1 MRALI
6 TGATGG
12 MGQAFAM
19 LLAKQGVDLV
29 LTGRNVENLK
39 RMQNN
44 LHTDVQIIPA
54 DLSNIAECYDLYE
67 KLKQNNIDIVI
78 NNAGVGVVGMFWETD
93 CKKELDMLALNVQA
107 VHILTKLFLKDFRK
121 RNHGYILNVAS
132 SAGFAAGP
140 CMASYYAGKSYVLR
154 LTQAIAEEL
163 RQEKSRVRVCVLCA
177 GPVDTDFNRNAAAV
191 SAVKGISPQ
200 KAAKEGLKGLFVG
213 KTVIL
218 PDSTTKLVYIM
229 QKYMPMHIVTACNY
243 HIQKRKRG

>member
-29 LTGRNVENLK
+29 LTGRNVEKLK

-54 DLSNIAECYDLYE
+54 DLSNIAEGYDLYE

>member
-12 MGQAFAM
+12 MGQAFAC

-29 LTGRNVENLK
+29 LTGRNVAKLK
-39 RMQNN
+39 QMQKQ

-54 DLSNIAECYDLYE
+54 DLSSPKACYALYE
-67 KLKQNNIDIVI
+67 TLRKQNIDIVI
-78 NNAGVGVVGMFWETD
+78 NNAGVGVVGMFWETGL
-93 CKKELDMLALNVQA
+93 KQELDMLALNVTA
-107 VHILTKLFLKDFRK
+107 VHILTKLFLRDFRK
-121 RNHGYILNVAS
+121 RNHGYILNVSS
-132 SAGFAAGP
+132 SAGFGAGP

-163 RQEKSRVRVCVLCA
+163 RQQESKVKVAVLCA
-177 GPVDTDFNRNAAAV
+177 GPVDTDFNRNANAV
-191 SAVKGISPQ
+191 SAVKGISPK
-200 KAAKEGLKGLFVG
+200 KAAKEGLKGLFRG

-218 PDSTTKLVYIM
+218 PDKGTKLVYVM
-229 QKYMPMHIVTACNY
+229 QKYLPMRMVTTCNY

>member
-12 MGQAFAM
+12 IGQAFAV

-29 LTGRNVENLK
+29 LTGRNVEKLK
-39 RMQNN
+39 QMQKKLKTN
-44 LHTDVQIIPA
+44 VQIIPA
-54 DLSNIAECYDLYE
+54 DLSNTKECYALYE
-67 KLKQNNIDIVI
+67 TLQYQNIDIVI

-93 CKKELDMLALNVQA
+93 LEQELDMLSLNVEA
-107 VHILTKLFLKDFRK
+107 VHILTKLFLQDFRK
-121 RNHGYILNVAS
+121 RNHGYLLNVAS
-132 SAGFAAGP
+132 SAGFTVGP

-163 RQEKSRVRVCVLCA
+163 RQEKSRVKVAVLCA
-177 GPVDTDFNRNAAAV
+177 GPVNTDFNRNAKAV

-200 KAAKEGLKGLFVG
+200 KAAKEGLKGLFGG

-218 PDSTTKLVYIM
+218 PDRATKLVYIM
-229 QKYMPMHIVTACNY
+229 QKYLPMGVVTACNY